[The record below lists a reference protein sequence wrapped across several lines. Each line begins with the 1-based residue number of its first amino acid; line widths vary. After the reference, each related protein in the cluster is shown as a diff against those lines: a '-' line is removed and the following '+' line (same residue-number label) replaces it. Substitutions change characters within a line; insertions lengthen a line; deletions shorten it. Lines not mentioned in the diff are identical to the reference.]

1 MLIET
6 LSKRVFW
13 GPVTTIP
20 DADDYPKM
28 TTTLRGTALRIIL
41 PTCFIYD

>member
-6 LSKRVFW
+6 LSKRVFL

-28 TTTLRGTALRIIL
+28 TTILRGTALHIIL
-41 PTCFIYD
+41 PKVCCAD

>member
-28 TTTLRGTALRIIL
+28 TTILRSIALHIIL
-41 PTCFIYD
+41 PTCFISD